1 MVLGDIIDRCQLG
14 DLDAFHELY
23 CTYYKKVFGT
33 AYLICSDRTLSE
45 DIVQEAFIVCY
56 KSIKQ
61 LKDQSLFNTWFY
73 KIVVRL
79 SWGMSRKQG
88 KVADPSTS
96 VDTSNIISFDC
107 FTNAENKLILR
118 ESINKLSEPLKTV
131 IVLYYYNDFSIR
143 DISKITGCLEGTVK
157 SRLYKARNCIR
168 NSISQPELLQL
179 KELEAK

>member
-1 MVLGDIIDRCQLG
+1 MVLGDIINRCQLG

-23 CTYYKKVFGT
+23 RIYYKKAFGT
-33 AYLICSDRTLSE
+33 AYLICSDRSLSE

-61 LKDQSLFNTWFY
+61 LKDSSLFNTWFY

-79 SWGMSRKQG
+79 SWRMNGKQG
-88 KVADPSTS
+88 KVAAPTS

-107 FTNAENKLILR
+107 FISAENKLILR
-118 ESINKLSEPLKTV
+118 DSINQLSEPLKTV
-131 IVLYYYNDFSIR
+131 IVLYYYNDLSIR

-157 SRLYKARNCIR
+157 SRLYKARNFIK
-168 NSISQPELLQL
+168 NSISEPELSQL